1 MIIER
6 LKYNNLTMA
15 LYTVICVVVK
25 KGRIDLLRLSVLVTL
40 LQDDSVVD
48 VMNSRE
54 ENPTFANLRVV
65 SRYMT
70 VNFNKRFYYILP
82 LVVNAISILLDAGC
96 VSIENGNVWG
106 NEKLKTFSLD
116 NDEIEKGEAAKRIKH
131 AVPGL
136 LKITEDVSTK
146 KMVQQLNILI

>member
-15 LYTVICVVVK
+15 LYAVICVVAK
-25 KGRIDLLRLSVLVTL
+25 MGRIDLLRLSVLVAL

-48 VMNSRE
+48 VINCRDES
-54 ENPTFANLRVV
+54 PTFANLRVV

-70 VNFNKRFYYILP
+70 VNFNKRFYNALP
-82 LVVNAISILLDAGC
+82 LVVNTISILLDAGC
-96 VSIENGNVWG
+96 VSIENGDVLG
-106 NEKLKTFSLD
+106 NNQLESFSLD
-116 NDEIEKGEAAKRIKH
+116 NDEIEKGVAARKIEQ

-136 LKITEDVSTK
+136 LMITEEVSTK
-146 KMVQQLNILI
+146 KMIQQLNILI

>member
-116 NDEIEKGEAAKRIKH
+116 RN
-131 AVPGL
+131 
-136 LKITEDVSTK
+136 
-146 KMVQQLNILI
+146 